1 MAKKI
6 PKIVKEI
13 IRNKPEINYAF
24 KKHVSYERF

>member
-13 IRNKPEINYAF
+13 IRNRPEINYAF
-24 KKHVSYERF
+24 KKHVEVTI